1 MGSNAEKRITAKMV
15 LDSTGYNSSIKG
27 INAEMKNYQAQMKV
41 ASEGI
46 KQFGKDTEKLK
57 SVQESLTKQVELHS
71 KKIDTYKQ
79 AMEKATSKM
88 QENIKE
94 RDKLKNSLESAN
106 RKYEEAVRL
115 YGKESE
121 EAKKAKEEVESLE
134 KEYKNKEK
142 AVESNAKQVQNY
154 ERNMNSANTAMIRA
168 QGELRRVNEEL
179 ARSNNKWL
187 NASENLKKT
196 SEKLKNVGGGMEKV
210 GEGILKFTAPV
221 AAFGVVGVKSAIDF
235 ESAFAGVKKT
245 VDATEKQLKDLEI
258 GIRNMSKEMPQ
269 SAVEIAGVAEAA
281 GQLGIKTEN
290 ILGFTKSMV
299 MLGDSTN
306 MSSEQA
312 ATSLAR
318 LANITQMPQ
327 TEFDKL
333 GSVIVHLGNNLATT
347 ESEIVE
353 MGLRLAG
360 AGKQIGLTEAQ
371 TLGLAGALSSV
382 GIEAEMGGSAI
393 SKIMVKMQAAATIG
407 SEKAK
412 QLTEATGMSI
422 RELELLASNNSKA
435 FKEVADSLNMT
446 TGEMNAIIKSSKE
459 LENFGKIAGMTGE
472 QFKEAFEKDATTAI
486 IAFIRGLGNAENAGT
501 SAIEMLEEMGIKEVR
516 LRDSLL
522 RAANA
527 GTLLED
533 SINMGTKAWGEN
545 VALVNEA
552 SQRYETT
559 ESKIKMAKNQI
570 VDAGMKIGVVLLP
583 HLVKLV
589 ESVANIAEGFSNLNP
604 KTQETI
610 VKAGALAI
618 GLGGVLKVT
627 GGLVSGIGSAVG
639 AIGNF
644 AKWIGTA
651 QVATTG
657 IGTAASVAGGAGG
670 IGALA
675 TGLGGAVVAAAPFI
689 AGAAAIGAAAYG
701 VHKVMSQDAVPSVDL
716 FANKVEYSTKM
727 VADSSGRLRQE
738 AEKTTIT
745 ISETTKKS
753 VEAYLK
759 LDEGATKSLTN
770 LYVNGTKITNE
781 NKNQLISAY
790 SEMSTQIK
798 DGMDKHYN
806 EEVENMKQF
815 FSNSKNITTEE
826 QQKILQGLQEHNNKQ
841 KQEIDG
847 YEKRIK
853 EIMDKASKENR
864 ELKKEEQ
871 EEINKIQDK
880 MKTNAVKSLSDSEV
894 ESKVI
899 LERLKGYSTRI
910 TTEQASEVIKNA
922 EKQRLESVGN
932 AEKQYDETVRNIIKL
947 RDESKKITADQ
958 ANKMIKEAERQRD
971 ETIKKADEQKQGIV
985 NKIKDQNEEVL
996 KNIDEGDGEI
1006 MSKWDKLKNWFAD
1019 NPITRFIKTIT
1030 SGGDEEVG
1038 RNWTGTNYWKGGLT
1052 YLHDAPG
1059 RNNNYELYDL
1069 PRGTR
1074 IFNHDAS
1081 EDMVRQTAEQVATKV
1096 ANSVLSSFNGNGGI
1110 NVTQN
1115 IYSPTP
1121 SPSEVARQTKNSL
1134 RELALNF

>member
-1 MGSNAEKRITAKMV
+1 MAGNTEKRITAKMV
-15 LDSTGYNSSIKG
+15 LDSTGYNNSIKG
-27 INAEMKNYQAQMKV
+27 INSEMKNYQSQMKV

-57 SVQESLTKQVELHS
+57 SVQESLTRQVELHS
-71 KKIDTYKQ
+71 KKIDVYKQ
-79 AMEKATSKM
+79 AMEKTTSKM

-94 RDKLKNSLESAN
+94 RDKFKNSLDAAN
-106 RKYEEAVRL
+106 RKYDEAVKL

-121 EAKKAKEEVESLE
+121 QAKKAKEEVEKLE

-154 ERNMNSANTAMIRA
+154 ERNMNNANTTMIRA
-168 QGELRRVNEEL
+168 QGELKRISEEL
-179 ARSNNKWL
+179 DRSNNKWL
-187 NASENLKKT
+187 NISESLEKGSEKFKNMGSAVSGVGDKILKLTAPISAVGIAGAKLGTDLNEAMSKVATLIPGQQKRLQGLKSDVQNVAIVAGKSTDDIADGTYQVISAFGDASDTMKKVEIDAKAATAGMATTTDALNLSSAVMKGYGDTTAEANQKVMDMSFMTVKLGQTSFPELASSIGKVVPLSNELKVSQEELFAIYATGTGVTGGASEVST
-196 SEKLKNVGGGMEKV
+196 QYR
-210 GEGILKFTAPV
+210 GILQSLLAP
-221 AAFGVVGVKSAIDF
+221 
-235 ESAFAGVKKT
+235 
-245 VDATEKQLKDLEI
+245 
-258 GIRNMSKEMPQ
+258 
-269 SAVEIAGVAEAA
+269 
-281 GQLGIKTEN
+281 
-290 ILGFTKSMV
+290 TKSMTDLITEMGYADGKAMLEKQGLIGAIETIV
-299 MLGDSTN
+299 KKSKEINTPLQKYIGSIEGQTLALALAGEQSEVYKDKLEEMKNSSGALDEAFNEQTNGINKTGFAFKQATIKMQVAGQKLGDAMAPILEKGAELFTK
-306 MSSEQA
+306 
-312 ATSLAR
+312 LA
-318 LANITQMPQ
+318 
-327 TEFDKL
+327 DKL
-333 GSVIVHLGNNLATT
+333 GSLSKEQL
-347 ESEIVE
+347 ESYTKWGMMAIAS
-353 MGLRLAG
+353 G
-360 AGKQIGLTEAQ
+360 
-371 TLGLAGALSSV
+371 GALKILGG
-382 GIEAEMGGSAI
+382 GIS
-393 SKIMVKMQAAATIG
+393 TIG
-407 SEKAK
+407 
-412 QLTEATGMSI
+412 
-422 RELELLASNNSKA
+422 N
-435 FKEVADSLNMT
+435 
-446 TGEMNAIIKSSKE
+446 
-459 LENFGKIAGMTGE
+459 IAG
-472 QFKEAFEKDATTAI
+472 
-486 IAFIRGLGNAENAGT
+486 GL
-501 SAIEMLEEMGIKEVR
+501 
-516 LRDSLL
+516 
-522 RAANA
+522 
-527 GTLLED
+527 
-533 SINMGTKAWGEN
+533 
-545 VALVNEA
+545 
-552 SQRYETT
+552 
-559 ESKIKMAKNQI
+559 SK
-570 VDAGMKIGVVLLP
+570 L
-583 HLVKLV
+583 
-589 ESVANIAEGFSNLNP
+589 
-604 KTQETI
+604 
-610 VKAGALAI
+610 
-618 GLGGVLKVT
+618 
-627 GGLVSGIGSAVG
+627 
-639 AIGNF
+639 
-644 AKWIGTA
+644 
-651 QVATTG
+651 TG
-657 IGTAASVAGGAGG
+657 ILGAAKTATAGVGTAASVAGGAGG

-675 TGLGGAVVAAAPFI
+675 TGLGGAVVAAAPFV
-689 AGAAAIGAAAYG
+689 AGAAAIGVAAYG
-701 VHKVMSQDAVPSVDL
+701 IHKVMSKDAVPSVDL
-716 FANKVEYSTKM
+716 FEKKVEYTTKT
-727 VADSSGRLRQE
+727 VTDSSGRLRQE

-770 LYVNGTKITNE
+770 LYVNGTKITE
-781 NKNQLISAY
+781 DNKNQLINTY

-798 DGMDKHYN
+798 GGVDKHYN

-815 FSNSKNITTEE
+815 FSNSRNITSEE

-932 AEKQYDETVRNIIKL
+932 AEKQYDETLRNIVKL

-1030 SGGDEEVG
+1030 SGGDEEAG

-1052 YLHDAPG
+1052 YLHDASG
-1059 RNNNYELYDL
+1059 RNSNYELYDL

-1074 IFNHDAS
+1074 VFNHDAS

-1096 ANSVLSSFNGNGGI
+1096 ANSVLSSFNGTGGI

-1121 SPSEVARQTKNSL
+1121 SPSEVSRQTKNSL